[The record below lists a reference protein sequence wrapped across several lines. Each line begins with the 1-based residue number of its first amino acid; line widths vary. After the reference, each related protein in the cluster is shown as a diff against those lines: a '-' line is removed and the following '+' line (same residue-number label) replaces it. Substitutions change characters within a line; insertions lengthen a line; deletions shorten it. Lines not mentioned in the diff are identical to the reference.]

1 MNKEMAKRIWATVP
15 DAVEKYLQDW
25 ADKDGRS
32 VSNLCAYLLE
42 EAVKRDQQQL
52 NKVENTEGR

>member
-32 VSNLCAYLLE
+32 ISNLCAYLLE